1 MFLTIETPPPR
12 NLFMNGLR
20 TRISQASGT
29 GGCATSSQLGMVYAL
44 MLPRRYGGTET
55 GIGDDTKPSRDLV
68 CESFEEILG
77 IDPIFAEGCA
87 PCVHIVGISSG
98 FIVR

>member
-1 MFLTIETPPPR
+1 MTTTYRALGMSGW
-12 NLFMNGLR
+12 LG
-20 TRISQASGT
+20 RIDQTSGT
-29 GGCATSSQLGMVYAL
+29 HGHISPISGTTIMA
-44 MLPRRYGGTET
+44 PRSCGGTEP

-68 CESFEEILG
+68 CEIFEDMLG
-77 IDPIFAEGCA
+77 IYEIFAEGCA

>member
-1 MFLTIETPPPR
+1 
-12 NLFMNGLR
+12 
-20 TRISQASGT
+20 
-29 GGCATSSQLGMVYAL
+29 MVYVL
-44 MLPRRYGGTET
+44 IMLPRRYGGTET

-77 IDPIFAEGCA
+77 IEEIFAEGCA

>member
-1 MFLTIETPPPR
+1 MTTTYRAFVIA
-12 NLFMNGLR
+12 GLLS
-20 TRISQASGT
+20 RIDQTSGT
-29 GGCATSSQLGMVYAL
+29 NGGGAPGPGTTLEPSHPYA
-44 MLPRRYGGTET
+44 YGGGEP

>member
-1 MFLTIETPPPR
+1 
-12 NLFMNGLR
+12 MNGLR
-20 TRISQASGT
+20 NRISQTSGT
-29 GGCATSSQLGMVYAL
+29 GGCATSVIEYMVYVL
-44 MLPRRYGGTET
+44 IVLPRRYGGTET

-68 CESFEEILG
+68 CEIFEEILG
-77 IDPIFAEGCA
+77 IEEIFAEGCA